1 MEIDVGWAALE
12 DPGLEHVVLSDG
24 PDGWL
29 AQGDVI
35 MAGARLLTVR
45 YQLQC
50 DSGWRFTDLTISVTD
65 AAGDRRLVLAAR
77 DGRWQANGQPRPDLD
92 GCTDIDLSC
101 TPLTNTLPIRRLDW
115 SAPRQHDLRV
125 AYVSVPGL
133 GVRKAEQRY
142 TLLTPPGRQVTG
154 QRDQAAPVWADT
166 VFCYQSG
173 TYRADLPVDS
183 DGLVIDY
190 PGGWQRVAC
199 GSSLAA

>member
-12 DPGLEHVVLSDG
+12 NRGLEHVVLSGG

-45 YQLQC
+45 YQLRC
-50 DSGWRFTDLTISVTD
+50 DRGWRFTDLTISVTD
-65 AAGDRRLVLAAR
+65 AAGERRLVLAAR

-101 TPLTNTLPIRRLDW
+101 TPLTNTLPIRRLGW
-115 SAPRQHDLRV
+115 SATLQHDLQV
-125 AYVSVPGL
+125 AYVSVAGL
-133 GVRKAEQRY
+133 DVRKAEQRY
-142 TLLTPPGRQVTG
+142 TLLTRPARQGTGR
-154 QRDQAAPVWADT
+154 RDQAAPVWANT
-166 VFCYQSG
+166 VFRYQSG

-190 PGGWQRVAC
+190 PGGWQRVAR